1 MRHSYLI
8 HGLALAATLSPQLLF
23 WKRGKNDGQ
32 REEFFTAL
40 YDVVA
45 EVYETSANLK
55 PEWSESWNAR
65 HMHHLPPKFEFDQ
78 MLPART
84 ILAAREM
91 RFARALLQRHRWRSV
106 RQPLFEDVDPV
117 AWAALQRRLHI
128 VTSDLMEVQE
138 AHIENVR
145 QDEGDWISR
154 AVEGYDQARLFLR
167 SAERN
172 DEPLERQVS
181 SAAYLAIHLGVQLS
195 DRLIERQRFELS
207 KDE

>member
-1 MRHSYLI
+1 MRQTYVI
-8 HGLALAATLSPQLLF
+8 HGLALACALSPQLLF

-32 REEFFTAL
+32 RDEFFGAL

-45 EVYETSANLK
+45 GVYETSANLK
-55 PEWSESWNAR
+55 PEWSENWDAR
-65 HMHHLPPKFEFDQ
+65 HQHHLPPKFEFDQ

-106 RQPLFEDVDPV
+106 RQPLFQDVDPI
-117 AWAALQRRLHI
+117 AWAALQRRLHS
-128 VTSDLMEVQE
+128 VTADLLEVQE
-138 AHIENVR
+138 THVENIR
-145 QDEGDWISR
+145 QDEIDWISR
-154 AVEGYDQARLFLR
+154 AIEGYDQARLFLR
-167 SAERN
+167 NAERN
-172 DEPLERQVS
+172 EEPLERQIS
-181 SAAYLAIHLGVQLS
+181 SSAYLAIHLGVQLS